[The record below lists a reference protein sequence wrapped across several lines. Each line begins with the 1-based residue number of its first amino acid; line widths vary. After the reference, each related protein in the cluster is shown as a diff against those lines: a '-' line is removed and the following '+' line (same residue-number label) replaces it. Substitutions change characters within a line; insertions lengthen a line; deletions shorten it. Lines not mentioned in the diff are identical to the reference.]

1 MRQKWAVRYFWPTC
15 SSFPLNR
22 SAAFWLLPAQHLREG
37 ELVLV
42 GTGGCQRDLDAADAD
57 PHQRADLEQLE
68 ADRTAGRRGK
78 LRVPQGNLAQGADQ
92 HISHRRKP

>member
-1 MRQKWAVRYFWPTC
+1 MGK
-15 SSFPLNR
+15 
-22 SAAFWLLPAQHLREG
+22 G

-42 GTGGCQRDLDAADAD
+42 GTGGGHRDLDAGDAD

-68 ADRTAGRRGK
+68 ADRTAGRLCK

-92 HISHRRKP
+92 HISHRREP